1 MVTVVDAAARAASG
15 VDSVT
20 AVQAAADGNAMN
32 ADATQ
37 VGGHPT
43 AHRSPESICWR
54 LVIAHSQ
61 ALRPAPRSAYTAAA
75 RCQLRGHT
83 PGRE

>member
-37 VGGHPT
+37 VEAHPT
-43 AHRSPESICWR
+43 SHLYHYSMTSHLYQCAS
-54 LVIAHSQ
+54 
-61 ALRPAPRSAYTAAA
+61 
-75 RCQLRGHT
+75 
-83 PGRE
+83 

>member
-37 VGGHPT
+37 VGGHP
-43 AHRSPESICWR
+43 A
-54 LVIAHSQ
+54 AHSVSG
-61 ALRPAPRSAYTAAA
+61 ACCAVGVL
-75 RCQLRGHT
+75 
-83 PGRE
+83 

>member
-20 AVQAAADGNAMN
+20 AVQAAANGNAMN

-37 VGGHPT
+37 VG
-43 AHRSPESICWR
+43 A
-54 LVIAHSQ
+54 Q
-61 ALRPAPRSAYTAAA
+61 
-75 RCQLRGHT
+75 
-83 PGRE
+83 

>member
-54 LVIAHSQ
+54 LVPVTD
-61 ALRPAPRSAYTAAA
+61 L
-75 RCQLRGHT
+75 
-83 PGRE
+83 

>member
-37 VGGHPT
+37 VGAHPT
-43 AHRSPESICWR
+43 A
-54 LVIAHSQ
+54 
-61 ALRPAPRSAYTAAA
+61 TAEGSNLLNSLSTASV
-75 RCQLRGHT
+75 QMLSLIHI
-83 PGRE
+83 

>member
-43 AHRSPESICWR
+43 AHSVSGACC
-54 LVIAHSQ
+54 A
-61 ALRPAPRSAYTAAA
+61 
-75 RCQLRGHT
+75 
-83 PGRE
+83 

>member
-37 VGGHPT
+37 VWGHLILHQTYHFDNPRAPSLT
-43 AHRSPESICWR
+43 ER
-54 LVIAHSQ
+54 LQPVVW
-61 ALRPAPRSAYTAAA
+61 
-75 RCQLRGHT
+75 
-83 PGRE
+83 